1 VSEFKNAAEKA
12 CGVPLSSVRTEY
24 HGVEEKDAPYLC
36 MDLTFAHALLSKGFE
51 RHAWEDFT
59 LVKRIEYD
67 GKPVE
72 AAWALGAALNSM

>member
-1 VSEFKNAAEKA
+1 
-12 CGVPLSSVRTEY
+12 
-24 HGVEEKDAPYLC
+24 

-59 LVKRIEYD
+59 LVKQIEYD

-72 AAWALGAALNSM
+72 AAWALGTALNSM